1 MPAKPTSAFSVRAAT
16 LPGEAD
22 ILAHV
27 LADLSDHNAKL
38 VYADWLEEH
47 DDKRGPFLRKFVTAH
62 RDWKA
67 LPALKGVPKAWRDLV
82 GLSLIVETQNSPLVM
97 SEAQI
102 LALARP
108 AIEFNSARAAEKSIP
123 VGASKLGGGPDLPP
137 DAEWPCLWDIPLA
150 FLGQFNLAELA
161 VSPVARDLPATGLLS
176 VFARYDEDD
185 GNDDLPKGAWRFLYF
200 PDTGKLKRH
209 PSPDLVFASCRV
221 SYSEVL
227 TLPAP
232 DSPWRTQLGIGPKHL
247 GYECYRDL
255 QMELG
260 GGVHLL
266 GYPVTIQGDVLGK
279 KGVRHLL
286 TISGAQATGWEWG
299 DGGALYFTLPEAD
312 LRAGRF
318 DRVKLEMQCG

>member
-1 MPAKPTSAFSVRAAT
+1 MPAAPKSAFSVLAAT

-38 VYADWLEEH
+38 VYADWLEER
-47 DDKRGPFLRKFVTAH
+47 DDARGPFLRKFVTAH
-62 RDWKA
+62 RDRKA
-67 LPALKGVPKAWRDLV
+67 LPALKGAPKAWRDLV
-82 GLSLIVETQNSPLVM
+82 GLSLIVESQNSPLVM
-97 SEAQI
+97 REAKI

-108 AIEFNSARAAEKSIP
+108 AIEFNSVRAAERSIP
-123 VGASKLGGGPDLPP
+123 VGASKLGGGADLPP

-176 VFARYDEDD
+176 VFARYDGDD
-185 GNDDLPKGAWRFLYF
+185 GNDDFPKGSWRLLYF
-200 PDTGKLKRH
+200 PDTGKLKRY
-209 PSPDLVFASCRV
+209 PAPDLIFPSCRV

-227 TLPAP
+227 TLP
-232 DSPWRTQLGIGPKHL
+232 DHESPWRTQLGIGPKHL

-255 QMELG
+255 LMEMSG
-260 GGVHLL
+260 GDRLL
-266 GYPVTIQGDVLGK
+266 GYPLPIQGDVLRK

-286 TISGAQATGWEWG
+286 TISSAQATGWQWG

-318 DRVKLEMQCG
+318 DRVQLEMQCG